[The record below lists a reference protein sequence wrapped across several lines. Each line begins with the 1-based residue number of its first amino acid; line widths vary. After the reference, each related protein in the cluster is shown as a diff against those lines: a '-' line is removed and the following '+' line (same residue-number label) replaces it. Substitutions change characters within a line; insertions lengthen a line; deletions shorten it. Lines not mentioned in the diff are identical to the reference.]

1 MKGLGYKESAMK
13 KIIFG
18 LLLLIAPGSDLQAQ
32 TSFFAGKTVRILVGF
47 SPGGSYDLWARLI
60 AHHMS
65 KHVPGNPTF
74 VVQNMTGGG
83 SMIAA
88 NYIYNVAKPD
98 GLIFGVV
105 TPALYMEQLAGR
117 KEVQFDWGKYSWI
130 GSPEKTERIF
140 YIRADTGYKA
150 LEDLRKAPEAPKCG
164 ATGVGTASYYWP
176 RLLGDIFGFKLNL
189 VPGYPGSSDVNLAI
203 EKGEVHCW
211 GGTVQAF
218 FGSEPGRTWAKT
230 GFVRVLTQGGKK
242 RYQQLAEVPT
252 IWELMDKHSIGEATR
267 RLVRVLLSPDDLG
280 RPFFGPP
287 GVPADRVK
295 ILREAFAKI
304 MNDPDVA
311 VEAQKK
317 GLDPNLVSGGEIESL
332 VKELIGLPPEV
343 VQRVKRLLE

>member
-1 MKGLGYKESAMK
+1 MK

-18 LLLLIAPGSDLQAQ
+18 FLLLIAPGSALQAQ
-32 TSFFAGKTVRILVGF
+32 TSFFEGKTARILVGF
-47 SPGGSYDLWARLI
+47 SPGGSYDLWARLL

-65 KHVPGNPTF
+65 KHIPGNPTF

-98 GLIFGVV
+98 GLTFGVV
-105 TPALYMEQLAGR
+105 TPALYIEQLAGR

-130 GSPEKTERIF
+130 GSPERTERIF
-140 YIRADTGYKA
+140 YIRADTGYKT

-176 RLLGDIFGFKLNL
+176 RLLGDTFGFKLNL
-189 VPGYPGSSDVNLAI
+189 VAGYPGSSDVNLAI
-203 EKGEVHCW
+203 EKGEVQCW

-242 RYQQLAEVPT
+242 RYPQLSEVPT
-252 IWELMDKHSIGEATR
+252 VWELMDKHSTGEATR

-304 MNDPDVA
+304 MNDPDV
-311 VEAQKK
+311 VTEAQKK
-317 GLDPNLVSGGEIESL
+317 GLDPNLVSGSEIEGL
-332 VKELIGLPPEV
+332 VKELIAIPPEV
-343 VQRVKRLLE
+343 VQRMKKLLE

>member
-1 MKGLGYKESAMK
+1 MK

-18 LLLLIAPGSDLQAQ
+18 LLLLIAPSSGLQAQ
-32 TSFFAGKTVRILVGF
+32 TAFFEGKTVRILVGF

-65 KHVPGNPTF
+65 KRIPGNPTF

-98 GLIFGVV
+98 GLTFGVV
-105 TPALYMEQLAGR
+105 TPALYIDQLAGR

-130 GSPEKTERIF
+130 GSPEKTDRIF
-140 YIRADTGYKA
+140 YIRADTGYKT
-150 LEDLRKAPEAPKCG
+150 LEDMRKAADPPKCG

-176 RLLGDIFGFKLNL
+176 RLLGDVFGFKLNL
-189 VPGYPGSSDVNLAI
+189 VPGYPGSTDVNLAI

-211 GGTVQAF
+211 GGTVQAYF
-218 FGSEPGRTWAKT
+218 SSEPGRTWAKT

-242 RYQQLAEVPT
+242 RHPQLPDVPT
-252 IWELMDKHSIGEATR
+252 VWELMDKHSTGEATR
-267 RLVRVLLSPDDLG
+267 RLAKVLLSPDDLG

-287 GVPADRVK
+287 GVPADRVR
-295 ILREAFAKI
+295 ILRESFAKI

-311 VEAQKK
+311 AEAQKK
-317 GLDPNLVSGGEIESL
+317 GLDPNLVSGGEIEGL
-332 VKELIGLPPEV
+332 VKELSALPPEV
-343 VQRVKRLLE
+343 IQRMKKLLE

>member
-1 MKGLGYKESAMK
+1 MK

-32 TSFFAGKTVRILVGF
+32 TSFFEGKTVRILVGF

-65 KHVPGNPTF
+65 KHIPGNPTF

-98 GLIFGVV
+98 GLTFGVV

-117 KEVQFDWGKYSWI
+117 KEVQFDWGKYSWV

-150 LEDLRKAPEAPKCG
+150 LEDLRKATEAPKCG

-176 RLLGDIFGFKLNL
+176 RLLGDIFGFKLSL

-287 GVPADRVK
+287 AVPADRVK

>member
-1 MKGLGYKESAMK
+1 
-13 KIIFG
+13 
-18 LLLLIAPGSDLQAQ
+18 
-32 TSFFAGKTVRILVGF
+32 
-47 SPGGSYDLWARLI
+47 
-60 AHHMS
+60 
-65 KHVPGNPTF
+65 
-74 VVQNMTGGG
+74 
-83 SMIAA
+83 MIAA
-88 NYIYNVAKPD
+88 NYIYTVAKPD
-98 GLIFGVV
+98 GLTFGVV

-150 LEDLRKAPEAPKCG
+150 LEDMRKAAEPPKCG

-176 RLLGDIFGFKLNL
+176 RFLGDVFGFKLSL

-242 RYQQLAEVPT
+242 RHPQLPDVPT
-252 IWELMDKHSIGEATR
+252 VWELMDKHSSGEATR
-267 RLVRVLLSPDDLG
+267 RLARVLLSPDDLG

-311 VEAQKK
+311 AEAQKK
-317 GLDPNLVSGGEIESL
+317 GLDPNLVTGGEIESL

-343 VQRVKRLLE
+343 VQRMKKLLE

>member
-1 MKGLGYKESAMK
+1 MK

-32 TSFFAGKTVRILVGF
+32 TSFFEGKTVRILVGF

-65 KHVPGNPTF
+65 KHIPGNPTF

-98 GLIFGVV
+98 GLTFGVV

-130 GSPEKTERIF
+130 GSPERTERIF

-150 LEDLRKAPEAPKCG
+150 LEDLRKATEAPKCG

-252 IWELMDKHSIGEATR
+252 VWELMDKHSIGEATR
-267 RLVRVLLSPDDLG
+267 RMVRVLLSPDDLG

-287 GVPADRVK
+287 GIPADRVK
-295 ILREAFAKI
+295 ILRAAFAKI